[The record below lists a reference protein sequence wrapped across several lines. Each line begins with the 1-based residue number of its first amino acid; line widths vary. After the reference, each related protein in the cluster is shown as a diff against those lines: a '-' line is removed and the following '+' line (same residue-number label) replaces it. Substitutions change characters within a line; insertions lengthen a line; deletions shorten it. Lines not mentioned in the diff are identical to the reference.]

1 MFYKRKGLP
10 EEGELLLCTV
20 TNIQY
25 SSVFVKIDDFGIS
38 GMIHISEIAAG
49 RIRNIRDYVKEGKK
63 VVCKVLRIH
72 KERGHVDL
80 SLRRVTESQR
90 RKIVNEVKLEQK
102 AESIIDYVAKKNKIP
117 TKKLYDQVFEK
128 VKKEY
133 IYLHHSFEDVVAG
146 QLDLANIVDKKYLK
160 QMQELVEQRFKVKNV
175 EISGVLSLSTYDG
188 KGIELVKKSLEEAEK
203 NGATVRY
210 LGGGNYN
217 LTVEAPDFKEAE
229 KILKKACDSAI
240 GFMEENNGKAEFK
253 RTDK

>member
-1 MFYKRKGLP
+1 MYYKRTGLP

-90 RKIVNEVKLEQK
+90 RKTVNEVKLEQK
-102 AESIIDYVAKKNKIP
+102 AESIIDYVAKKNKID
-117 TKKLYDQVFEK
+117 TKKLYNEIFNK
-128 VKKEY
+128 VNKEY
-133 IYLHHSFEDVVAG
+133 AYLHHAFEDVVAG
-146 QLDLANIVDKKYLK
+146 HLDLSTIVDKKYLE
-160 QMQELVEQRFKVKNV
+160 QMQELVDQRFKVKNV

-188 KGIELVKKSLEEAEK
+188 KGIDIVKKTLEEAEK
-203 NGATVRY
+203 NGAKVRY

-217 LTVEAPDFKEAE
+217 LLVEAPDFKEAE
-229 KILKKACDSAI
+229 KILKKAVDVAI
-240 GFMEENNGKAEFK
+240 DFMKNNNGEAEFK